1 MRRRFAVVGAGGAVA
16 AVIVAAFV
24 AGTRSPEASF
34 SERAMVLG
42 KRAGLP
48 ALPAGEPAVDGGDGS
63 VERVDLEAMTDR
75 SPVIFVGR
83 ALDRGGS
90 EEVTPADAVEPGVPA
105 LTAHR
110 IRFEIKKMYRGDDAP
125 ALDVTV
131 LDIDPDFDEF
141 ELGAKYL
148 VFAEWRELGTKAVR
162 ALVPTGYYQ
171 GSYKFTSENADTA
184 TNETNGTVD
193 VRKLE
198 ERVKTK
204 GEK

>member
-1 MRRRFAVVGAGGAVA
+1 MA
-16 AVIVAAFV
+16 
-24 AGTRSPEASF
+24 
-34 SERAMVLG
+34 
-42 KRAGLP
+42 
-48 ALPAGEPAVDGGDGS
+48 
-63 VERVDLEAMTDR
+63 DR

-83 ALDRGGS
+83 ALDRGSS

-110 IRFEIKKMYRGDDAP
+110 IRFEIKKMLRGDDTP

-141 ELGAKYL
+141 ELGTKYL
-148 VFAEWRELGTKAVR
+148 IFAEWRELGTKAVR

-184 TNETNGTVD
+184 ANESNGTVD
-193 VRKLE
+193 VKKLE
-198 ERVKTK
+198 EELKTK